1 MIGIATSLAFG
12 AQQAAGGIGFL
23 SGFGQGFAIQIAVIA
38 VIGLI
43 AAISVM
49 LGVRRGVRVL
59 SNFNMALAGILA
71 LFVLLAGPT
80 AHLAREFFNA
90 IWLYGRDIVPLS
102 NWIGREDGSWYEGWT
117 VFYWAWW
124 ISWSPFV
131 GMFIARIS
139 RGRTVREFVIAV
151 LLVPTL
157 VSIAW
162 MSIFGGTA
170 LFQAQENIGALSG
183 GVGQVE
189 LAMFQM
195 LQQLPW
201 AGLTSICAVVL
212 VITFFITSADSGS
225 LVLSSISA
233 GGQLKTPVPQ
243 RLLWVT
249 LSVLIA
255 VVMLTLGDNESLTA
269 LQAGAISAGLPLTL
283 ILVLMGIALL
293 LDLFKWRRDHTDTM
307 SKHKNTTSMPS

>member
-1 MIGIATSLAFG
+1 MGLA
-12 AQQAAGGIGFL
+12 A
-23 SGFGQGFAIQIAVIA
+23 
-38 VIGLI
+38 
-43 AAISVM
+43 
-49 LGVRRGVRVL
+49 
-59 SNFNMALAGILA
+59 ILA

-80 AHLAREFFNA
+80 AYLAGEFLDSLG
-90 IWLYGRDIVPLS
+90 LYFRDIFRLS
-102 NWIGREDGSWYEGWT
+102 NWIGREDRSWYEGWT

-139 RGRTVREFVIAV
+139 RGRTVREFVVAV

-157 VSIAW
+157 VSIIW
-162 MSIFGGTA
+162 MSVFGGTA
-170 LFQAQENIGALSG
+170 LLQAQNGIGPLSAG
-183 GVGQVE
+183 LGEVE

-195 LQQLPW
+195 LQQMPW
-201 AGLTSICAVVL
+201 GGITSICAVVL

-233 GGQLKTPVPQ
+233 GGQLRTPVPQ

-255 VVMLTLGDNESLTA
+255 VVMLSLGGSESLTA
-269 LQAGAISAGLPLTL
+269 MQSGAISSGLPLTM
-283 ILVLMGIALL
+283 ILVLMGVALL
-293 LDLFKWRRDHTDTM
+293 SDLYRWRREHPGTPRGRDAE
-307 SKHKNTTSMPS
+307 PSGQP